1 MVSAV
6 KPFIEDSSCSWNSVQ
21 TSEQADL
28 SVESLVW
35 QELCLCFSL
44 SEGQR
49 SDPLQ
54 GSQAIFRARLEW
66 CFLEEICGLF
76 HRELSG
82 PVGVGRSLLRP
93 LLSLGPGSVSSTG
106 MDSRL
111 AMMGERPVGLS
122 YRK

>member
-82 PVGVGRSLLRP
+82 PVGVGRSLIGPRFCVLHWDGFQVGYDGGEAGRP
-93 LLSLGPGSVSSTG
+93 FL
-106 MDSRL
+106 
-111 AMMGERPVGLS
+111 
-122 YRK
+122 